1 MKLPLKLAADGKI
14 HRCGTEDEP
23 RGSDGSYILHLD
35 SISAGG
41 FRNWKDGVPWQN
53 WCADIGRELTRAER
67 DGLAGRV
74 EKGRRQ
80 QETEEARRN
89 KEAAKRAAGIWNS
102 AKPAPADHPYLVK
115 KGVGAHGLRLH
126 AGNGV
131 LAGIANGGDADCTVT
146 VDVIAPE
153 PAPLAASR
161 FTIEAPE
168 LVRLGYSPIPRL
180 VRNGEGRPAIQGV
193 VRLLQ
198 PPAHAV

>member
-1 MKLPLKLAADGKI
+1 MPNAVNGHDKTGPALKGCAHKAIDIADAELQFREAASQRGLKLPLKLAADGKI

-35 SISAGG
+35 GIPAGG

-102 AKPAPADHPYLVK
+102 AKP
-115 KGVGAHGLRLH
+115 
-126 AGNGV
+126 
-131 LAGIANGGDADCTVT
+131 C
-146 VDVIAPE
+146 
-153 PAPLAASR
+153 ASR
-161 FTIEAPE
+161 SPVFGEKGCWRTRPE
-168 LVRLGYSPIPRL
+168 I
-180 VRNGEGRPAIQGV
+180 ACW
-193 VRLLQ
+193 
-198 PPAHAV
+198 